1 MNILFDR
8 PISFYDAVVVGEY
21 AWFCNLYYCALMKM
35 NLNNGITEIVCFL
48 PGCKW
53 DFTCQ
58 YAFLERWE
66 NKLIIA
72 PRMGQNIIIYDMSD
86 NSIKSI
92 PLKLNYLEKK
102 MRYNLLTNVYV
113 YNDHCYIMPGKLPA
127 IIDLDMRTENLSYID
142 EWYDE
147 IKQYIT
153 SKEKVIF
160 SSTFLNNEG
169 HCILPGWQGDYIL
182 DFDMNSLNW
191 RITHEGSGMPL
202 SDGFDDNGTDWFIYR
217 DRNILGKSR
226 DGNVTYFS
234 PQNLDESISGGNM
247 YVRKVDDNVYIFPIW
262 GDQIKVFN
270 MKSCTWGKYMTLSQ
284 KYSEEIRT
292 FQYAKTSVLC
302 CRKYGIGKIIVH
314 SFADG
319 KVILIDGK
327 SGKRKELIPK
337 LSNESIS
344 IYGDKSL
351 KDVYGD
357 ITFENDER
365 RLPDF
370 IYGIQHYGR

>member
-1 MNILFDR
+1 
-8 PISFYDAVVVGEY
+8 
-21 AWFCNLYYCALMKM
+21 
-35 NLNNGITEIVCFL
+35 
-48 PGCKW
+48 
-53 DFTCQ
+53 
-58 YAFLERWE
+58 
-66 NKLIIA
+66 
-72 PRMGQNIIIYDMSD
+72 
-86 NSIKSI
+86 
-92 PLKLNYLEKK
+92 
-102 MRYNLLTNVYV
+102 
-113 YNDHCYIMPGKLPA
+113 
-127 IIDLDMRTENLSYID
+127 
-142 EWYDE
+142 
-147 IKQYIT
+147 
-153 SKEKVIF
+153 
-160 SSTFLNNEG
+160 
-169 HCILPGWQGDYIL
+169 
-182 DFDMNSLNW
+182 
-191 RITHEGSGMPL
+191 MPL